1 MHFRGRFEFAVDP
14 KGRVN
19 IPSKFREILQKFK
32 EELVVITNL
41 DGCLLVYPYSEWLR
55 IEERVAR
62 APSMKVNISNF
73 VRFFLGSASEV
84 AIDKQGRILIPQSL
98 REYAKFEK
106 DVVIM
111 GVGKRFEI
119 WAKDAYFDNFKDSVE
134 MMKDEKAR
142 EEIQNIIG
150 I

>member
-1 MHFRGRFEFAVDP
+1 
-14 KGRVN
+14 
-19 IPSKFREILQKFK
+19 
-32 EELVVITNL
+32 
-41 DGCLLVYPYSEWLR
+41 
-55 IEERVAR
+55 
-62 APSMKVNISNF
+62 
-73 VRFFLGSASEV
+73 
-84 AIDKQGRILIPQSL
+84 
-98 REYAKFEK
+98 
-106 DVVIM
+106 M